1 MSDGAEVVL
10 TGDHGPKPTH
20 RDTIRMTTKDEDFR
34 DFFLAESESLQ
45 RFATLLTG
53 DPHQAADLAQE
64 AMVRTYRHWRRI
76 QNDRPGPYARRIVVN
91 LVRSA
96 HRYKKVRELKPAG
109 HQRDR
114 VESEGGRVDEWLR
127 VSAALEDLSP
137 IRRATVL
144 LRFYED
150 MSEHEISAA
159 LDRPLGTV
167 KSDIHRA
174 LNQLRPLLDD
184 TAREKA

>member
-1 MSDGAEVVL
+1 
-10 TGDHGPKPTH
+10 
-20 RDTIRMTTKDEDFR
+20 MTTRDEDFR
-34 DFFLAESESLQ
+34 DFFVGESENLQ

-64 AMVRTYRHWRRI
+64 AMVRTYKHWRRI
-76 QNDRPGPYARRIVVN
+76 QNDRPGPYARRIVIN

-96 HRYKKVRELKPAG
+96 HRHKKLRELKPVG

-127 VSAALEDLSP
+127 VSAALEQLSP
-137 IRRATVL
+137 IRRATLV

-150 MSEHEISAA
+150 MSEHEIATV

-184 TAREKA
+184 TAREQT